1 MKIRGALKEFSKYA
15 SLNVMGMIGLSCYIL
30 ADTFFVSKGLGAN
43 GLAALN
49 LAIPIYSFIHGSGLM
64 VGMGGGIKYSVLR
77 SRGGSGTVFTNA
89 IYLAAVLA
97 AVFVLIGLFFTEG
110 ILTLFGAEG
119 IVLNMSVTYL
129 RVLLLF
135 APAFI
140 ANNLILCFVRNDG
153 APQLSMAAM
162 ITGSLS
168 NVVLD
173 WVFIFPCGMGMFGA
187 AFATG
192 LAPIISMAILSVHF
206 IKKRNGFRIV
216 KTAPEPR
223 LCVGILSGGV
233 PSLVT
238 EVSSGIVIIVFNAI
252 IMGLEGNIG
261 VAAYGVIANISLVVI
276 AVYTGIAQGI
286 QPILS
291 RSCGEGNVGDMRAVL
306 RYALIAMLAVS
317 AAVYSAVAFGAPGIA
332 AIFNS
337 EGDPALQSIAEYG
350 MRLYFTACPFAGF
363 NVVISAYFTSTE
375 APLPAHIISL
385 LRGFI
390 VIIPAAFLLAFAAGM
405 TGVWLAFPVTEM
417 IVCGAGAV
425 FYSGITRKHRSLNER
440 G

>member
-119 IVLNMSVTYL
+119 TVLNMSVTYL

-332 AIFNS
+332 AVFNS

-363 NVVISAYFTSTE
+363 NVVISTYFTSTE

-417 IVCGAGAV
+417 IVCVAGAV
-425 FYSGITRKHRSLNER
+425 FYSEITRKHRSLNER